1 MSRKD
6 STTERLPEGYTP
18 EPGMPLKVSLLRWK
32 LGRKAK
38 QEPGFRFY
46 VLYDRVYREDVLRTA
61 WGRVRANG
69 GSAGVDGVR
78 IEDIQ
83 AQPEGPETLV
93 SELHAELREK
103 RYRPQPVKRVYIP
116 KANGKMRPL
125 GIPTVRDRVVQMAV
139 LLVLEPIFEAEFLE
153 CSYGFRP
160 GRKAHDAVG
169 EIRKNLEEGRR
180 EVYDADLS
188 SYFDTID
195 HDRLMGLLERRIAD
209 RQVLKLIRM
218 WLKCPV
224 VEDDGR
230 GGRKTTRPEKGT
242 PQGGVISPLL
252 ANLYLHEFDQAFHEP
267 DGPRHWANA
276 RLTRYADDF
285 VVQARYLGRRIV
297 EWIENR
303 LENGLG
309 LTVNRDKTSV
319 VKVEEPGSTLNFL
332 GFTFRYD
339 RDIKGRAKR
348 YLNVFP
354 SKKAESR
361 MREKVRETIR
371 HGFRKPLPETI
382 ADLNRVL
389 RGWRN
394 YFHFGYPRMAFRR
407 INYFTLR
414 RLVGSLRRRSQRRMK
429 ILQGEETYYAALF
442 GRMGL
447 VPL

>member
-1 MSRKD
+1 M
-6 STTERLPEGYTP
+6 
-18 EPGMPLKVSLLRWK
+18 KVSLLRWK

-38 QEPGFRFY
+38 QEPAFRFY
-46 VLYDRVYREDVLRTA
+46 VLYDRVFREDVLATA

-78 IEDIQ
+78 IADIVGR
-83 AQPEGPETLV
+83 PGGPEALV

-116 KANGKMRPL
+116 KANGKLRPL

-139 LLVLEPIFEAEFLE
+139 LLILEPIFEAGFLD
-153 CSYGFRP
+153 CSHGFRP
-160 GRKAHDAVG
+160 GRSAHGAVG

-195 HDRLMGLLERRIAD
+195 HDRLMRLLERRIAD
-209 RQVLKLIRM
+209 RKVLKLIRL

-230 GGRKTTRPEKGT
+230 GGRKTTRPDNGT

-252 ANLYLHEFDQAFHEP
+252 ANLYLHEFDMSFHEP

-319 VKVEEPGSTLNFL
+319 VKVEEPGSALNFL

-339 RDIKGRAKR
+339 RDIHGRENR

-371 HGFRKPLPETI
+371 CGFRKPLPEVV

-389 RGWRN
+389 RGWKN
-394 YFHFGYPRMAFRR
+394 YFNLGYPRTAFRR
-407 INYFTLR
+407 INHFTR
-414 RLVGSLRRRSQRRMK
+414 GRLIGHLRRRSQRRMK
-429 ILQGEETYYAALF
+429 ILQGEETYYAAF
-442 GRMGL
+442 GRLGL
-447 VPL
+447 LQL

>member
-1 MSRKD
+1 MSQKD
-6 STTERLPEGYTP
+6 SATERLPEGFTP
-18 EPGMPLKVSLLRWK
+18 EPGMPVKVSLLRWK

-38 QEPGFRFY
+38 QEPAFRFY
-46 VLYDRVYREDVLRTA
+46 VLYDRVFREDVLRTA
-61 WGRVRANG
+61 WNRVRTNG

-78 IEDIQ
+78 IEDITG
-83 AQPEGPETLV
+83 QPEGPETLV

-116 KANGKMRPL
+116 KANGKLRPL

-139 LLVLEPIFEAEFLE
+139 LLILEPIFEADFLE
-153 CSYGFRP
+153 CSHGFRP
-160 GRKAHDAVG
+160 GRSAHGAVG
-169 EIRKNLEEGRR
+169 EIRKNLGEERR

-195 HDRLMGLLERRIAD
+195 HDRLMGLLERRVAD

-285 VVQARYLGRRIV
+285 VVQARYLGKRIV
-297 EWIENR
+297 DWIENR
-303 LENGLG
+303 LENALG

-319 VKVEEPGSTLNFL
+319 VKMGEPGSALNFL

-339 RDIKGRAKR
+339 RDIYGRGNR

-361 MREKVRETIR
+361 MREKLRETIR
-371 HGFRKPLPETI
+371 SGFKKPLKNVI
-382 ADLNRVL
+382 LDLNRVL
-389 RGWRN
+389 RGWGN
-394 YFHFGYPRMAFRR
+394 YFNLGYPRKVFRR
-407 INYFTLR
+407 INHFAR
-414 RLVGSLRRRSQRRMK
+414 CRLIGFLRRRSQRRMK
-429 ILQGEETYYAALF
+429 ILQGEETYYAAFDRL
-442 GRMGL
+442 GL
-447 VPL
+447 VQL

>member
-1 MSRKD
+1 LSRDD
-6 STTERLPEGYTP
+6 SATEWLPEGFVP

-32 LGRKAK
+32 LGRKAE
-38 QEPGFRFY
+38 QEPEFRFY
-46 VLYDRVYREDVLRTA
+46 VLYDRVFREDVLATA

-78 IEDIQ
+78 ISDIEGR
-83 AQPEGPETLV
+83 PDGPEALV
-93 SELHAELREK
+93 AELHAELRGK

-116 KANGKMRPL
+116 KANGKLRPL
-125 GIPTVRDRVVQMAV
+125 GIPTVRDRVVQLAV
-139 LLVLEPIFEAEFLE
+139 LLILEPIFEADFLE
-153 CSYGFRP
+153 CSHGFRP
-160 GRKAHDAVG
+160 GRSAHDAVG
-169 EIRKNLEEGRR
+169 EIRKNLGEGRR

-224 VEDDGR
+224 VEDDER
-230 GGRKTTRPEKGT
+230 GGRKTTRPQKGT

-267 DGPRHWANA
+267 DGPRHWADA

-285 VVQARYLGRRIV
+285 VVQARYVGQRIV
-297 EWIENR
+297 GWVEHR
-303 LENGLG
+303 LETGLG
-309 LTVNRDKTSV
+309 LAVNRDKTRV
-319 VKVEEPGSTLNFL
+319 VAMGQPGGSLDFL

-339 RDIKGRAKR
+339 RDMYHRDRR

-361 MREKVRETIR
+361 LREKLRETIR
-371 HGFRKPLPETI
+371 KGFKKPLPGVI

-389 RGWRN
+389 RGWGN
-394 YFHFGYPRMAFRR
+394 YFRPGYPRQAFRR
-407 INYFTLR
+407 INHFTR
-414 RLVGSLRRRSQRRMK
+414 CRLIGSLRRRSQRRMK
-429 ILQGEETYYAALF
+429 ILQGEETYYAAFDRL
-442 GRMGL
+442 GL
-447 VPL
+447 LQL